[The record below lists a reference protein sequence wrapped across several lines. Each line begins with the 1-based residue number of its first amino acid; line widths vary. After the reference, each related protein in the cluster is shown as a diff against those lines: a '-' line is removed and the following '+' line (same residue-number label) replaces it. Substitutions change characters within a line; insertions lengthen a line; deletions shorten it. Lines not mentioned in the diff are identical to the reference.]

1 MLNDQNAEFEIIG
14 IMQGFCRM
22 AVQNDLNGISP
33 MKLCPREILSQAS
46 VQSFGIDALRLI
58 GQLAHHSQGCR
69 HGLLY
74 GFYGKKIEMS
84 GRNSRNRFET
94 TVCSAPETACV
105 LQLHPASLP
114 ANAEKENINREK
126 NRMTDVFIPW
136 KMTLRIYDK
145 LNSITNNRRR
155 YFSSPPFDSGRRW
168 QEISSFGLF
177 ARIGEKN
184 RPDNRIF
191 LYKKRPQRSRPN
203 NFLVSKILLSSSPEI
218 LILILVEEIYL
229 Y

>member
-1 MLNDQNAEFEIIG
+1 MRCDLSDSLRITRKGAGTDCCTVSTAKKSKCPEETAGIG
-14 IMQGFCRM
+14 
-22 AVQNDLNGISP
+22 
-33 MKLCPREILSQAS
+33 
-46 VQSFGIDALRLI
+46 
-58 GQLAHHSQGCR
+58 
-69 HGLLY
+69 
-74 GFYGKKIEMS
+74 
-84 GRNSRNRFET
+84 FET

-218 LILILVEEIYL
+218 LILILIEEIYPH
-229 Y
+229 